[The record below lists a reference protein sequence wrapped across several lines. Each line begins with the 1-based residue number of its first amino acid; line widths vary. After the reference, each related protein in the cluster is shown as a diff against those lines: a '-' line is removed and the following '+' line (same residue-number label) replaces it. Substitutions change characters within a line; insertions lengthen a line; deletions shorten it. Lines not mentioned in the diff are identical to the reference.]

1 MSAPPRE
8 VPKFSSFRAKKPVPQ
23 EQPTSRSTTL
33 KRRPS
38 VESDHGP
45 AKTHRS
51 AERPERSS
59 HRHHISHEHQVKTS
73 DTHHRDRNSH
83 EPHQHRRPVTNTSS
97 NFHHDGNSDL
107 FVVDLKGDQQNVAY
121 DRLHKYSIP
130 TYHRVGYGGILG
142 LHTRFKIDR
151 AESTLD
157 KVLIADKSAI
167 SKQVPQRLLLKRQR
181 NQELSALH
189 VHNEHELNLTQD
201 FVALS
206 PSADHHDT
214 KSVDDPFN
222 SFKDLDQ
229 AVDAD
234 PHRFREHEILDV
246 ASAADLQ
253 VRQQNV
259 QFVRATKSDPSNL
272 QAWLDLANHQEHLVS
287 PGADAHSLSNV
298 ERQTLA
304 DMRIAVYEKA
314 LKHFPTSEAAKRE
327 RLVLGLFHEASVAWD
342 AQKYMSKLQ
351 GILQQHP
358 ESFPIWSLY
367 LDACQTNPIDFRFED
382 VKAFF
387 VRSIRT
393 LGLNANSGHEPDS
406 RRMVLYLI
414 LRYTVFLL
422 DTGYDELSIAI
433 WQALGEYH
441 LFRPEHLASRETGHV
456 LTEFEQFWE
465 NESPR
470 FGEVGAR
477 GWRAVIENDELTSSI
492 QRLPPKDQ
500 MSSNLPFKSF
510 AALETN
516 MSKFFQFPGRTMDEA
531 GADDPFHVVLF
542 SDIRDI
548 LEATASGL
556 DHYDLLDAILCYL
569 GLPSVGLR
577 ITPGNDTQPRPEWR
591 SDVFLR
597 HGLLQSDFSMNEILF
612 SRMFRGLSASALE
625 QDASSS
631 SSTQAATHFA
641 RRTLSSMVKEFPNDD
656 DLAEYHLAFEL
667 SCFPKEATKVAKQIL
682 KQRPS
687 SLRLYNACATI
698 EAKLGKFEKAAQIWS
713 GAINM
718 KDSFSHASQEELVL
732 LWRGW
737 IWCDLEANQPQ
748 RALSHLASFGSSVD
762 LDGSK
767 FVPPTTATL
776 LRLRNAFKDGFEHSL
791 SLADPRLAALNVEM
805 LALVAY
811 LTEPD
816 ALQASVDAV
825 NEQCNAAKQKFAH
838 QHVLI
843 ELLHQ
848 VKAGIV
854 AYHIRQKRAYRPAF
868 VRFELETSIAH
879 FPDNTIFLE
888 MYRDNEVQFLAAT
901 IGMRLQ
907 KTASSFFQSKSVS
920 GQSVRSAQSSPLPS
934 PTVEKTGSLE
944 PQPPLSPNP
953 QSRPSSRLRNRS
965 PPSPPSD
972 VLFNRPAVDTLDPAI
987 ATSDDRKNRRRSWFG
1002 RSKSTESIE
1011 RGPKAWVI
1019 GHPER
1024 RPYDLGR
1031 LAGGEQL
1038 LELWDETADCEV
1050 HLFPRTSGKGPSF
1063 RIDSALLA
1071 SSKLLSEL
1079 VIPFKTD
1086 FDTSTGEPH
1095 TPPMT
1100 PKSESRSQLFLPITL
1115 KSDIALSVPNNCQGL
1130 SSDEDTLVT
1139 TRNLF
1144 AFLAGESLVATQENP
1159 TVFSVFIKVSESLK
1173 QFGFSNF
1180 DGSTFG
1186 EVATSSFDKY
1196 VDELGL
1202 ADVRS
1207 SREKTIETLILGERM
1222 KSIKLYNE
1230 AFTHASGKYDELLK
1244 SGSPKFRLISPISAN
1259 RLGRA
1264 AMDLEKRTASVRHT
1278 LEDFDF
1284 PQLFSGFLNSKTV
1297 DERKDV
1303 DFDVLRDS
1311 FLATRKFVISYYK
1324 IRFGSWPPK
1333 ASKKNELETSG
1344 LNRIVCQELYHD
1356 FCAVYDFLVDRTS
1369 LTNRTADGVLI
1380 DDRDADAPRV
1390 RALRAVL

>member
-1 MSAPPRE
+1 MSAPSRE
-8 VPKFSSFRAKKPVPQ
+8 VPKFSSFRAKKPTPQ
-23 EQPTSRSTTL
+23 EQPTSPSTTL

-38 VESDHGP
+38 VESDRGP
-45 AKTHRS
+45 AKTHKS
-51 AERPERSS
+51 TERPERSS
-59 HRHHISHEHQVKTS
+59 HRHHISHEHRVNIS
-73 DTHHRDRNSH
+73 DTHQSDRSSH
-83 EPHQHRRPVTNTSS
+83 EPRQHRRSLTSTSS
-97 NFHHDGNSDL
+97 NSHHDGNPDL
-107 FVVDLKGDQQNVAY
+107 FVVDLKGDLQNVAY
-121 DRLHKYSIP
+121 DRLHKYSVP

-142 LHTRFKIDR
+142 LHARFKIDR

-157 KVLIADKSAI
+157 RVLIADKSAI
-167 SKQVPQRLLLKRQR
+167 SKQLPQRLLLKRQK

-189 VHNEHELNLTQD
+189 VHNEHELNLAQD

-214 KSVDDPFN
+214 KSVDDPFD
-222 SFKDLDQ
+222 SFRDLDQ
-229 AVDAD
+229 AVPAD

-246 ASAADLQ
+246 ALAADLQ

-327 RLVLGLFHEASVAWD
+327 RLVLGLLHEASVAWD

-358 ESFPIWSLY
+358 KSFPIWSMY

-393 LGLNANSGHEPDS
+393 LGLTADSGHEPDS

-441 LFRPEHLASRETGHV
+441 LFRPEHLASRETGHL

-477 GWRAVIENDELTSSI
+477 GWRAVVEHDELTSNL
-492 QRLPPKDQ
+492 QKLPPTDQ
-500 MSSNLPFKSF
+500 MSSKLPFKSF
-510 AALETN
+510 AALETTT
-516 MSKFFQFPGRTMDEA
+516 SRFSRFPGRTMDEA

-569 GLPSVGLR
+569 GLPCVGLKM
-577 ITPGNDTQPRPEWR
+577 TAGHDTQSRPEWR
-591 SDVFLR
+591 SDVFLQ
-597 HGLLQSDFSMNEILF
+597 HGLLQSDFSTDDNNCLHRQHNPSYQSSTGILF
-612 SRMFRGLSASALE
+612 SRMFRGLSASAPE
-625 QDASSS
+625 QEASSS

-641 RRTLSSMVKEFPNDD
+641 RRILSSMVKEFPNDD
-656 DLAEYHLAFEL
+656 DLAEYHLAFEF
-667 SCFPKEATKVAKQIL
+667 SCFPKEASKAAKQIL
-682 KQRPS
+682 RQRPS

-737 IWCDLEANQPQ
+737 TWCDLEANQPQ

-762 LDGSK
+762 LHGST

-791 SLADPRLAALNVEM
+791 NQAHPRLAALNVEM

-816 ALQASVDAV
+816 ALQASVDVV
-825 NEQCNAAKQKFAH
+825 NEQCNAAKQKFAN

-843 ELLHQ
+843 EMLHQ
-848 VKAGIV
+848 VKASII

-879 FPDNTIFLE
+879 FPDNTMFLE
-888 MYRDNEVQFLAAT
+888 MYRENEVRF
-901 IGMRLQ
+901 RLDDRVRSIL
-907 KTASSFFQSKSVS
+907 KTQLLTRGQSSLVTWMFAINQELLRYESQSS
-920 GQSVRSAQSSPLPS
+920 GSTAESVRSTFKRALMTVGSPVRYSQMLWVMWFHFEKRIAMEETAEKSVIGKRSLIEQNPYEKSKQVFLSGLHHLPWL
-934 PTVEKTGSLE
+934 KDWILLGLE
-944 PQPPLSPNP
+944 TFDRDDGRGWNTPELK
-953 QSRPSSRLRNRS
+953 RLCN
-965 PPSPPSD
+965 
-972 VLFNRPAVDTLDPAI
+972 VL
-987 ATSDDRKNRRRSWFG
+987 
-1002 RSKSTESIE
+1002 IE
-1011 RGPKAWVI
+1011 R
-1019 GHPER
+1019 
-1024 RPYDLGR
+1024 
-1031 LAGGEQL
+1031 
-1038 LELWDETADCEV
+1038 EL
-1050 HLFPRTSGKGPSF
+1050 
-1063 RIDSALLA
+1063 RIRVDGIEH
-1071 SSKLLSEL
+1071 LLS
-1079 VIPFKTD
+1079 
-1086 FDTSTGEPH
+1086 
-1095 TPPMT
+1095 
-1100 PKSESRSQLFLPITL
+1100 
-1115 KSDIALSVPNNCQGL
+1115 
-1130 SSDEDTLVT
+1130 
-1139 TRNLF
+1139 
-1144 AFLAGESLVATQENP
+1144 
-1159 TVFSVFIKVSESLK
+1159 
-1173 QFGFSNF
+1173 
-1180 DGSTFG
+1180 
-1186 EVATSSFDKY
+1186 
-1196 VDELGL
+1196 
-1202 ADVRS
+1202 VR
-1207 SREKTIETLILGERM
+1207 
-1222 KSIKLYNE
+1222 
-1230 AFTHASGKYDELLK
+1230 
-1244 SGSPKFRLISPISAN
+1244 P
-1259 RLGRA
+1259 
-1264 AMDLEKRTASVRHT
+1264 
-1278 LEDFDF
+1278 
-1284 PQLFSGFLNSKTV
+1284 
-1297 DERKDV
+1297 
-1303 DFDVLRDS
+1303 
-1311 FLATRKFVISYYK
+1311 
-1324 IRFGSWPPK
+1324 
-1333 ASKKNELETSG
+1333 
-1344 LNRIVCQELYHD
+1344 
-1356 FCAVYDFLVDRTS
+1356 
-1369 LTNRTADGVLI
+1369 
-1380 DDRDADAPRV
+1380 DDH
-1390 RALRAVL
+1390 